1 MKKIIMLFA
10 IWFASMS
17 AAAAAVYVD
26 GMGAYTG
33 AGDAKNQ
40 FGFGFGAGLSIT
52 DNVNVLAR
60 GIMNSVTKNAN
71 DPNETRYYYNMIMG
85 AVEYAYGF
93 KEVPLLWTSSAG
105 VGMGMVRV
113 QLDIVDNEFSDNGIC
128 IAGWTGLTYVA
139 TQHVA
144 PFIQVG
150 YHKSFFNSDFKGENI
165 SGFQFLAGV
174 RITLLGGNRA
184 IGGGY

>member
-128 IAGWTGLTYVA
+128 IAGYPADVCCHA
-139 TQHVA
+139 A
-144 PFIQVG
+144 RCPFIQVG
-150 YHKSFFNSDFKGENI
+150 YHKSFFNLILRVKTSPVF
-165 SGFQFLAGV
+165 SFLPV
-174 RITLLGGNRA
+174 SE
-184 IGGGY
+184 